1 MSKVVKIA
9 AMVVVAAALI
19 VFAAPI
25 AGALGIAAI
34 TAGTVAA
41 AGVGLAISAAMAI
54 ATTLFVK
61 PPSLSQSMAERLN
74 SSINPTAPRKIIF
87 GRTAAGNDIRFF
99 EEHDLPSTKKDGY
112 SQIVALASHRIH
124 ALRSWYVEEQL
135 TWAGSI
141 TGKYRAGVR
150 SFCAV
155 LEGTSTNGSA
165 IGSGQYWTS
174 TATFTGC
181 AYAAIT
187 FKLDGDVWES
197 GLPSKTTF
205 VVDGCPLY
213 DPRRDSSNGGTG
225 AHRIANQATWSFYD
239 GSVEIGRNP
248 ALALATYLTGY
259 RINGK
264 LVWGMGVPSDRI
276 DWDNFRDYANLCEER
291 VALQDGTTV
300 QRYTADGSFSTA
312 DSHETIILALTAAM
326 GSCKLTDV
334 GGRYTIIGGFDD
346 TLGPTVD
353 FTADHLVAAPGSP
366 APYSW
371 IPVPPARETYNIAR
385 GRFSDPNNQY
395 QLSDWGAIET
405 DALNDGVPRTM
416 TIDLGLVSRAETCQ
430 RIAKQFLLREAKTPG
445 VFSATF
451 GPLAFAATVGSLVT
465 LSLPQE
471 GWNRKLF
478 RVLEQTENH
487 DLLFQMVLREE
498 SSEIYAWDREEK
510 PLPASIRPPGYDPSA
525 TISPE
530 GMAVTS
536 QTLKGADG
544 YPVSEITVTWTAEN
558 SGRVRGVQI
567 ESKPSTTSSWTEQ
580 AARHA
585 ASAGTFT
592 FTSNVPAAVINVR
605 LRYRMD
611 SGVYSAWVVNDVDA
625 SSAFIEWDSNVIV
638 GENKPDDR
646 ATEGAP
652 EGTYVGSQPAE
663 NVVDAITG
671 SDGQIIRTRD
681 ISAAVVAAEGLI
693 DELVDTYGSTA
704 SAAASADAAA
714 QHEANAAS
722 AASNAATAKQQA
734 ETANSAAAA
743 AKAAAE
749 TARNQAQ
756 TAAANAG
763 TALSDSNAA
772 KTAAQTAK
780 ADAEAAFANSTS
792 AKNAAV
798 AAQGAAES
806 ARNNAQTFASNA
818 SNSATAAAGSA
829 TTAATKATEAGN
841 SASAASGSAVTAQ
854 AGAENAA
861 YLDVAHAWD
870 FANNAVNGFT
880 AIGGSL
886 TGQSNGLL
894 YAQTGGDP
902 QLIRTGLSI
911 AGSRYTRV
919 IVDLT
924 RTVASTSNAA
934 DLMMFW
940 ATAGH
945 SYAAGYRC
953 SPMAVVNPPLNQRTQ
968 LTFDLTSAIGSADWL
983 GSTISALR
991 FDLDSASGGS
1001 FLIHSI
1007 RVVGPDGLAPSK
1019 SATAAA
1025 TSASG
1030 AATSAG
1036 AAGTSAT
1043 AAQTSATNAST
1054 KAGEASTS
1062 ATNAATSESNAK
1074 GSENAAKTSQ
1084 TAAAGSATSAGNSAS
1099 AAATSASTASTKATE
1114 ANQSASTATTQATS
1128 AATKAGEAS
1137 ASASQAAT
1145 SETNANAS
1153 KNAAATSANNA
1164 ANSANAAGGS
1174 ATAAAGSANNA
1185 QTSASSAG
1193 NSASAAAAQ
1202 AIVAASHATGNL
1214 VRKGIFSDGSTGTW
1228 SGNVTT
1234 ITTTITPPDGA
1245 SRVLRTTNRNSA
1257 EGDLIAWPFTTAR
1270 KLRITGY
1277 VLAYGSYLGRIG
1289 INAVN
1294 AAGTNFWYFVTGSSA
1309 GSSSWTTVDGIVTVP
1324 ADIVGLRAFI
1334 VSDGPDNATGHDVR
1348 ATSIAISDITD
1359 ADAAAASASAAA
1371 TSASAAGTS
1380 ASAAGNSA
1388 NSATQSANTASTK
1401 ASEAAGSASSAATSA
1416 SNAASSSTNAGN
1428 SATAANSSNVAAT
1441 LSAAAQMPS
1450 DFQQDGRY
1458 WQQGFGG
1465 LPSALASITANS
1477 TFSFVSNTDVGRSM
1491 RVTASGQIDVGNIGM
1506 LPLQADRVYR
1516 ITAKVRQQSGSAF
1529 AQLQLY
1535 RIGVTTTGGTTANG
1549 TVQSTYTFTALNQWV
1564 ELSGTVPASTT
1575 NAMIAAGASSI
1586 RCLLRLLAAS
1596 STVTVDY
1603 AYIRIEDITESTSAA
1618 GSANAAANSASQASA
1633 SQSSAGSSASS
1644 AQSSATTAATKA
1656 GEASTS
1662 ASQASTSA
1670 SNAAGSA
1677 NTASQQAG
1685 LAAQSAANSGSSAS
1699 AAAGSASTASTKA
1712 SEASQSANA
1721 AQSASVTASSVA
1733 QAIMPN
1739 TFGDLKN
1746 WTWDYS
1752 NGTSDWSGDSRVRA
1766 FDHSTHGRV
1775 MEITNN
1781 PTFVPHI
1788 ASKGRVALV
1797 RDHKYRMSVK
1807 WCLVGQQN
1815 GDVAVNASLFAIG
1828 LKPDNNQWNNINF
1841 YASIAPG
1848 NVGWGWSNFAT
1859 HVLDIDANTLIDQGC
1874 TWVRPLLR
1882 LESQGVYYV
1891 QSIDF
1896 RDVTSE
1902 VAAAASAAAAST
1914 SYSNA
1919 LYEATLAAQRASSAS
1934 GSANTAATQASNAS
1948 NSANAAAASAS
1959 SASTSSSAAGS
1970 SAASASYSAITASTK
1985 AGEASS
1991 SASAAAGSASTASSQ
2006 ASAAS
2011 TSASLAATY
2020 STAGGNLLVNTEI
2033 VPDTSGWANN
2043 SVGMV
2048 ATHGRSQPS
2057 AEWVLTGEHTLSI
2070 VQPNNGSS
2078 GYAEWTQVINV
2089 KPNQWY
2095 DVSGLAAAHRCT
2107 VQVYFQWVDGN
2118 GSAGAAPSTGQFTPG
2133 TGGNKIQDWTN
2144 YGYKAQAPAN
2154 AVRANLILRKFP
2166 TLSGQTDSWAW
2177 FCRPQVRETYA
2188 DAPTPAR
2195 YAPGRAGAV
2204 LSNMSASIST
2214 TQNTVATA
2222 NAAIASH
2229 ETRLQ
2234 AAETNVSQ
2242 TMGAVSDLQGRTTAY
2257 WQVQAVA
2264 GDGRAQMRLV
2274 ADANGGGGVDIV
2286 GDLRVTGNA
2295 LITGTVNPEALA
2307 LSRFVKRLGPVSIS
2321 PSNSTG
2327 TLYSSPLGETMG
2339 NGSYV
2344 LEGTVGF
2351 TYSSGRSTTTYNGKP
2366 LYTDY
2371 ANDGGINVLLKK
2383 NGNIIASTGWS
2394 GNLLTNYGSLA
2405 YGSAM
2410 TTVFD
2415 APASDT
2421 YTGNVTVEVVAFKGS
2436 TDTGIVNQ
2444 GDYYTRTISGSYTN
2458 FSFSNL
2464 RLKWTFI

>member
-1 MSKVVKIA
+1 
-9 AMVVVAAALI
+9 
-19 VFAAPI
+19 
-25 AGALGIAAI
+25 
-34 TAGTVAA
+34 
-41 AGVGLAISAAMAI
+41 
-54 ATTLFVK
+54 
-61 PPSLSQSMAERLN
+61 
-74 SSINPTAPRKIIF
+74 
-87 GRTAAGNDIRFF
+87 
-99 EEHDLPSTKKDGY
+99 
-112 SQIVALASHRIH
+112 
-124 ALRSWYVEEQL
+124 
-135 TWAGSI
+135 
-141 TGKYRAGVR
+141 
-150 SFCAV
+150 
-155 LEGTSTNGSA
+155 
-165 IGSGQYWTS
+165 
-174 TATFTGC
+174 
-181 AYAAIT
+181 
-187 FKLDGDVWES
+187 
-197 GLPSKTTF
+197 
-205 VVDGCPLY
+205 
-213 DPRRDSSNGGTG
+213 
-225 AHRIANQATWSFYD
+225 
-239 GSVEIGRNP
+239 
-248 ALALATYLTGY
+248 
-259 RINGK
+259 
-264 LVWGMGVPSDRI
+264 
-276 DWDNFRDYANLCEER
+276 
-291 VALQDGTTV
+291 
-300 QRYTADGSFSTA
+300 
-312 DSHETIILALTAAM
+312 
-326 GSCKLTDV
+326 
-334 GGRYTIIGGFDD
+334 
-346 TLGPTVD
+346 
-353 FTADHLVAAPGSP
+353 
-366 APYSW
+366 
-371 IPVPPARETYNIAR
+371 
-385 GRFSDPNNQY
+385 
-395 QLSDWGAIET
+395 
-405 DALNDGVPRTM
+405 
-416 TIDLGLVSRAETCQ
+416 
-430 RIAKQFLLREAKTPG
+430 
-445 VFSATF
+445 
-451 GPLAFAATVGSLVT
+451 
-465 LSLPQE
+465 
-471 GWNRKLF
+471 
-478 RVLEQTENH
+478 
-487 DLLFQMVLREE
+487 
-498 SSEIYAWDREEK
+498 
-510 PLPASIRPPGYDPSA
+510 
-525 TISPE
+525 
-530 GMAVTS
+530 
-536 QTLKGADG
+536 
-544 YPVSEITVTWTAEN
+544 
-558 SGRVRGVQI
+558 
-567 ESKPSTTSSWTEQ
+567 
-580 AARHA
+580 
-585 ASAGTFT
+585 
-592 FTSNVPAAVINVR
+592 
-605 LRYRMD
+605 
-611 SGVYSAWVVNDVDA
+611 
-625 SSAFIEWDSNVIV
+625 
-638 GENKPDDR
+638 
-646 ATEGAP
+646 
-652 EGTYVGSQPAE
+652 
-663 NVVDAITG
+663 
-671 SDGQIIRTRD
+671 
-681 ISAAVVAAEGLI
+681 
-693 DELVDTYGSTA
+693 
-704 SAAASADAAA
+704 
-714 QHEANAAS
+714 
-722 AASNAATAKQQA
+722 
-734 ETANSAAAA
+734 
-743 AKAAAE
+743 
-749 TARNQAQ
+749 
-756 TAAANAG
+756 
-763 TALSDSNAA
+763 
-772 KTAAQTAK
+772 
-780 ADAEAAFANSTS
+780 
-792 AKNAAV
+792 
-798 AAQGAAES
+798 
-806 ARNNAQTFASNA
+806 
-818 SNSATAAAGSA
+818 
-829 TTAATKATEAGN
+829 
-841 SASAASGSAVTAQ
+841 
-854 AGAENAA
+854 
-861 YLDVAHAWD
+861 
-870 FANNAVNGFT
+870 
-880 AIGGSL
+880 
-886 TGQSNGLL
+886 
-894 YAQTGGDP
+894 
-902 QLIRTGLSI
+902 
-911 AGSRYTRV
+911 
-919 IVDLT
+919 
-924 RTVASTSNAA
+924 
-934 DLMMFW
+934 
-940 ATAGH
+940 
-945 SYAAGYRC
+945 
-953 SPMAVVNPPLNQRTQ
+953 
-968 LTFDLTSAIGSADWL
+968 
-983 GSTISALR
+983 
-991 FDLDSASGGS
+991 
-1001 FLIHSI
+1001 
-1007 RVVGPDGLAPSK
+1007 
-1019 SATAAA
+1019 
-1025 TSASG
+1025 
-1030 AATSAG
+1030 
-1036 AAGTSAT
+1036 
-1043 AAQTSATNAST
+1043 
-1054 KAGEASTS
+1054 
-1062 ATNAATSESNAK
+1062 
-1074 GSENAAKTSQ
+1074 
-1084 TAAAGSATSAGNSAS
+1084 
-1099 AAATSASTASTKATE
+1099 
-1114 ANQSASTATTQATS
+1114 
-1128 AATKAGEAS
+1128 
-1137 ASASQAAT
+1137 
-1145 SETNANAS
+1145 
-1153 KNAAATSANNA
+1153 
-1164 ANSANAAGGS
+1164 
-1174 ATAAAGSANNA
+1174 
-1185 QTSASSAG
+1185 
-1193 NSASAAAAQ
+1193 
-1202 AIVAASHATGNL
+1202 L

-1348 ATSIAISDITD
+1348 ATSIAISDVTD

-1401 ASEAAGSASSAATSA
+1401 ASEAAGSASSAAISA

-1465 LPSALASITANS
+1465 LPSALASIAANS
-1477 TFSFVSNTDVGRSM
+1477 TFSFVNNTDVGRSM

-1506 LPLQADRVYR
+1506 LPLQADRAYR

-1603 AYIRIEDITESTSAA
+1603 AYIRIEDITESTNAA
-1618 GSANAAANSASQASA
+1618 GSASAAANSASQASA

-1733 QAIMPN
+1733 QALMPN

-1841 YASIAPG
+1841 YVSIAPG

-1919 LYEATLAAQRASSAS
+1919 LYEATLAAQRASAAS
-1934 GSANTAATQASNAS
+1934 GSANTASIQAG
-1948 NSANAAAASAS
+1948 NAA
-1959 SASTSSSAAGS
+1959 
-1970 SAASASYSAITASTK
+1970 
-1985 AGEASS
+1985 S
-1991 SASAAAGSASTASSQ
+1991 SASAAAGSAATASNQ
-2006 ASAAS
+2006 AAAAS
-2011 TSASLAATY
+2011 SSASLASTY

-2107 VQVYFQWVDGN
+2107 VQVYFQWVDAN

-2133 TGGNKIQDWTN
+2133 TGGNKIQHWTN

-2234 AAETNVSQ
+2234 AAESNVSQ

-2307 LSRFVKRLGPVSIS
+2307 LGRFVKRLGPVNILTT
-2321 PSNSTG
+2321 NTG
-2327 TLYSSPLGETMG
+2327 VLYSATLGETMA
-2339 NGSYV
+2339 NGSYL

-2351 TYSSGRSTTTYNGKP
+2351 TYSAGRSQTTYANKP
-2366 LYTDY
+2366 YYINYL
-2371 ANDGGINVLLKK
+2371 NDGGVQVLIRK
-2383 NGNIIASTGWS
+2383 NGNLIASATWG
-2394 GNLLTNYGSLA
+2394 GSLPSTYSTLA
-2405 YGSAM
+2405 FGTGM
-2410 TTVFD
+2410 TTNFD
-2415 APASDT
+2415 APSPDT
-2421 YTGNVTVEVVAFKGS
+2421 YTGTVTVEVVAFRGN
-2436 TDTGIVNQ
+2436 TDTGIVSE
-2444 GDYYTRTISGSYTN
+2444 GDYYTRTVSGNYTN

>member
-1 MSKVVKIA
+1 LLEFDSDQFPQGMPKGLWVVSGIKVYDPRKDSTFLGGSGAHRRANHQTWEFSENPYLCALDWTLGRQYNGNKVYGIGAKWEEVDVSAFVAGANIA
-9 AMVVVAAALI
+9 DANGWKVGGVVVSSDDKMAVLGTLLESGGG
-19 VFAAPI
+19 VPI
-25 AGALGIAAI
+25 ARGAQISCMVNAPKVSTLTLTSADVIGEVEVQNSTSWRDRSNTVVPSYREESQLWEVIAGQA
-34 TAGTVAA
+34 V
-41 AGVGLAISAAMAI
+41 
-54 ATTLFVK
+54 
-61 PPSLSQSMAERLN
+61 
-74 SSINPTAPRKIIF
+74 SS
-87 GRTAAGNDIRFF
+87 
-99 EEHDLPSTKKDGY
+99 S
-112 SQIVALASHRIH
+112 V
-124 ALRSWYVEEQL
+124 YVEEDGGETKTIEVEYPLVQQAKQAHQL
-135 TWAGSI
+135 AVYELCNGREFLTMRVTAGI
-141 TGKYRAGVR
+141 RMLNAKVG
-150 SFCAV
+150 
-155 LEGTSTNGSA
+155 E
-165 IGSGQYWTS
+165 
-174 TATFTGC
+174 
-181 AYAAIT
+181 AIT
-187 FKLDGDVWES
+187 VN
-197 GLPSKTTF
+197 LPEINANGQKCL
-205 VVDGCPLY
+205 VVS
-213 DPRRDSSNGGTG
+213 RE
-225 AHRIANQATWSFYD
+225 F
-239 GSVEIGRNP
+239 NP
-248 ALALATYLTGY
+248 A
-259 RINGK
+259 
-264 LVWGMGVPSDRI
+264 
-276 DWDNFRDYANLCEER
+276 DWS
-291 VALQDGTTV
+291 VV
-300 QRYTADGSFSTA
+300 
-312 DSHETIILALTAAM
+312 
-326 GSCKLTDV
+326 
-334 GGRYTIIGGFDD
+334 
-346 TLGPTVD
+346 LG
-353 FTADHLVAAPGSP
+353 LKS
-366 APYSW
+366 
-371 IPVPPARETYNIAR
+371 
-385 GRFSDPNNQY
+385 
-395 QLSDWGAIET
+395 ET
-405 DALNDGVPRTM
+405 DAKHPFALGQTQVAPPSPSLDGYNPAEPGAPNSNAWSVTSTTITADDGVIIPALVVSGENDDPNTAAILVEYRPTGSAEWINWGSFAKHTRQIEITAVTRNTAYDVAVSYRTVLGV
-416 TIDLGLVSRAETCQ
+416 TSDRLLLSGTAGDQSIDWNS
-430 RIAKQFLLREAKTPG
+430 G
-445 VFSATF
+445 VIV
-451 GPLAFAATVGSLVT
+451 GDGKPEDGATVG
-465 LSLPQE
+465 
-471 GWNRKLF
+471 
-478 RVLEQTENH
+478 
-487 DLLFQMVLREE
+487 
-498 SSEIYAWDREEK
+498 A
-510 PLPASIRPPGYDPSA
+510 
-525 TISPE
+525 
-530 GMAVTS
+530 
-536 QTLKGADG
+536 
-544 YPVSEITVTWTAEN
+544 
-558 SGRVRGVQI
+558 
-567 ESKPSTTSSWTEQ
+567 
-580 AARHA
+580 
-585 ASAGTFT
+585 
-592 FTSNVPAAVINVR
+592 
-605 LRYRMD
+605 
-611 SGVYSAWVVNDVDA
+611 
-625 SSAFIEWDSNVIV
+625 
-638 GENKPDDR
+638 PD
-646 ATEGAP
+646 
-652 EGTYVGSQPAE
+652 GTYVGSQPAE
-663 NVVDAITG
+663 AVVDAITG

-714 QHEANAAS
+714 QHEVNAAS

-734 ETANSAAAA
+734 ETANGAAAA
-743 AKAAAE
+743 AKTAAE

-780 ADAEAAFANSTS
+780 ADAETAFANSTS

-818 SNSATAAAGSA
+818 SNSATGAAGSA

-841 SASAASGSAVTAQ
+841 SASAAFGSAVTAQ
-854 AGAENAA
+854 AGAENAS

-880 AIGGSL
+880 ANGGSL

-924 RTVASTSNAA
+924 RTAASTSNAA

-940 ATAGH
+940 ASAGH

-1025 TSASG
+1025 TSASA

-1074 GSENAAKTSQ
+1074 GSENAAKTSK

-1145 SETNANAS
+1145 SESNANAS

-1185 QTSASSAG
+1185 QSSASSAG

-1441 LSAAAQMPS
+1441 LSAAYQMPS
-1450 DFQQDGRY
+1450 DFLQDGKF

-1477 TFSFVSNTDVGRSM
+1477 TLSFVNNTDVGRSM

-1733 QAIMPN
+1733 QALMPN

-1841 YASIAPG
+1841 YVSIAPG

-1919 LYEATLAAQRASSAS
+1919 LYEATLAAQRASAAS
-1934 GSANTAATQASNAS
+1934 GSANTASIQAG
-1948 NSANAAAASAS
+1948 NAA
-1959 SASTSSSAAGS
+1959 
-1970 SAASASYSAITASTK
+1970 
-1985 AGEASS
+1985 S
-1991 SASAAAGSASTASSQ
+1991 SASAAAGSAATASNQ
-2006 ASAAS
+2006 AAAAS
-2011 TSASLAATY
+2011 SSASLASTY

-2204 LSNMSASIST
+2204 LSNMSASITT

-2234 AAETNVSQ
+2234 AAESNVSQ

-2327 TLYSSPLGETMG
+2327 TLYSSTLGETMG

-2458 FSFSNL
+2458 FSFINL